1 MVAGY
6 RKAKKTRQH
15 NKTNKFYSLDFQ
27 LLKYRRLTKEELEP
41 LAEDFAIFLASNSID
56 KKMWDELKSTQKEDA
71 EQLLDV
77 FSDMVFEKALA
88 SAKYL
93 ERIADTE
100 LQCYYFLPK
109 SAHLVSLR
117 YTGQDTFSF
126 FDTNAFQQIPELLKS
141 DALEI
146 IQGTKTYKRQ
156 REEEMFPVL
165 NTGATIARGELYR
178 TLIGLL

>member
-1 MVAGY
+1 M
-6 RKAKKTRQH
+6 
-15 NKTNKFYSLDFQ
+15 
-27 LLKYRRLTKEELEP
+27 KYRRLTKEELET

-56 KKMWDELKSTQKEDA
+56 KKMWDELKSTQKENA
-71 EQLLDV
+71 EEMLDV

-93 ERIADTE
+93 DRIADTE

-109 SAHLVSLR
+109 SAHMVSLR
-117 YTGQDTFSF
+117 YTGQDAFSF
-126 FDTNAFQQIPELLKS
+126 FDTDAFRQIPTLLKS

-146 IQGTKTYKRQ
+146 MQGTKTYKLQ
-156 REEEMFPVL
+156 REEEMFAVL
-165 NTGATIARGELYR
+165 NTGATISTGELYR